1 MSAFLS
7 DNVVN
12 LRPVTRADLPQLA
25 AWRNDP
31 ELRARTREFRPLT
44 DVDQERWLAKISGAD
59 RRDFMFVVERV
70 LPIPCGRLGPG
81 SHYFQPD
88 ADRCDCGLF
97 GPNETSTERQL
108 QAAVGVVGLCHWDQV
123 NASAEV
129 SFYIGD
135 TRARRQGYT
144 KAALQLL
151 HAYGFQE
158 LGLHRIWAECYQFNL
173 AGQKVLRA
181 LGYTQVGI
189 QRETMRHNGE
199 WASSIFYDLLEDE
212 WRARS

>member
-1 MSAFLS
+1 MLGGILSAFLS
-7 DNVVN
+7 DGTVN

-31 ELRARTREFRPLT
+31 ELRARTREFRPLS
-44 DVDQERWLAKISGAD
+44 DVDQERWLERISGAD
-59 RRDFMFVVERV
+59 RRDFMFVVQTCDRAQ
-70 LPIPCGRLGPG
+70 GD
-81 SHYFQPD
+81 PD
-88 ADRCDCGLF
+88 ATF
-97 GPNETSTERQL
+97 S
-108 QAAVGVVGLCHWDQV
+108 AVVRGVPIGVVGLCHWDPV

-135 TRARRQGYT
+135 ARARRKGYT

-151 HAYGFQE
+151 HAWGFQE
-158 LGLHRIWAECYQFNL
+158 LGLHRIWAECYTFNVPGQQTLL
-173 AGQKVLRA
+173 AAGYVQ
-181 LGYTQVGI
+181 LGV
-189 QRETMRHNGE
+189 QRHTVRRKDGE

>member
-7 DNVVN
+7 DGVIN

-44 DVDQERWLAKISGAD
+44 DVDQERWLSRISGGD

-70 LPIPCGRLGPG
+70 
-81 SHYFQPD
+81 
-88 ADRCDCGLF
+88 
-97 GPNETSTERQL
+97 T
-108 QAAVGVVGLCHWDQV
+108 GVVRPESIGMVGLCHWDAA

-129 SFYIGD
+129 SFYVGD
-135 TRARRQGYT
+135 
-144 KAALQLL
+144 KAARGKGFTKRALTLL
-151 HAYGFQE
+151 HGWGFDA
-158 LGLHRIWAECYQFNL
+158 LRLHRIYAEVYDFNEPGH
-173 AGQKVLRA
+173 AVVRS
-181 LGYTQVGI
+181 LGYTQCGR
-189 QRETMRHNGE
+189 QRDTVWRGGRF
-199 WASSIFYDLLEDE
+199 ASSLFYDLLEHE